1 MKPVLSTEEVVR
13 LEDIIE
19 REGTSKAELMELAG
33 EFAANEVLKLNPDRV
48 LVLVGFGNNGGDG
61 WVAADILSHKG
72 VDVDIVSPVE
82 PDEIPAA
89 LARHVARRTAGR
101 DVHVCVGPSRDE
113 LEVLIDKADVV
124 VDAIFGTGF
133 HGNLRAPFSIWIP
146 TVNECA
152 DCVVSIDVP
161 SGLNAET
168 GVVDDDCI
176 RAERTVTMIAP
187 KIGLYSA
194 DGPEYAGDLIC
205 GNLYDRL
212 DEVIDD
218 VDHAA
223 EIVEPGDL
231 VDYFA
236 PLPSNI
242 DKYSRGSV
250 LIVAGSAQY
259 PGAAIMAAKSAAR
272 AGAGYVAVAAPDAC
286 ANLIRMALPSIPV
299 FAIPS
304 DSRGSFGA
312 AARMTVCE
320 IAKKYS
326 CVLCGP
332 GMTTSAG
339 AMQVVSGLLELDV
352 PLILDADALNCLAK
366 IAIDGIDSN
375 PEMYRREQPLVMT
388 PHYREL
394 SRLVA
399 GDEVND
405 LGTAIAAAQK
415 VVWAA
420 GSDNLVVI
428 AKGPTTAICGVER
441 VLLPLSGPASLATA
455 GSGDV
460 LAGILAGVVDT
471 LAQQVLTETALLAL
485 QEVAEG
491 LQSTV
496 VGTGDGTAAAAIVDQ
511 SVHSLLQHPLL
522 VADDDVGGVQVHQ
535 ALQAVVAVDDPAVQV
550 IQVRGGEA
558 AAVQLHHGA
567 QVGRQN
573 GQNVHDHPLR
583 LVAGDPESVH
593 HFQPL
598 DDPGLLLAGGILQ
611 LCVELGGEGLQVH
624 VLEQLLHGFG
634 AHAGLE
640 VVLILLTVI
649 PVLLLGE
656 DLILGQ
662 RSLTGVG
669 DDIVGE
675 IQHLFQDPGA
685 DVQQQAH
692 PGGDALEI
700 PDVGNGGGQL
710 DVAHALPADLGPGD
724 FDAAAV
730 ADLALVA
737 DLLVLAA
744 VALPILGRPEDTLAV
759 QAVLFG
765 LQSAVVDG
773 LRLLHLAVRP
783 LPDLLRGSHADLNRV
798 KGKLVAVIGFDHVA
812 LSSFNDSNDPVLW

>member
-48 LVLVGFGNNGGDG
+48 LFLVGFGNNGGDG

-133 HGNLRAPFSIWIP
+133 YGNLRAPFSIWIP

-176 RAERTVTMIAP
+176 RAEHTVTMIAP

-231 VDYFA
+231 VDFFA
-236 PLPSNI
+236 PLPTNI

-272 AGAGYVAVAAPDAC
+272 AGAGYVAVAAPGAC

-460 LAGILAGVVDT
+460 LAGILAGT
-471 LAQQVLTETALLAL
+471 LATMRDEMDRWELLY
-485 QEVAEG
+485 
-491 LQSTV
+491 SY
-496 VGTGDGTAAAAIVDQ
+496 
-511 SVHSLLQHPLL
+511 
-522 VADDDVGGVQVHQ
+522 
-535 ALQAVVAVDDPAVQV
+535 
-550 IQVRGGEA
+550 
-558 AAVQLHHGA
+558 
-567 QVGRQN
+567 
-573 GQNVHDHPLR
+573 
-583 LVAGDPESVH
+583 
-593 HFQPL
+593 
-598 DDPGLLLAGGILQ
+598 
-611 LCVELGGEGLQVH
+611 
-624 VLEQLLHGFG
+624 
-634 AHAGLE
+634 
-640 VVLILLTVI
+640 
-649 PVLLLGE
+649 
-656 DLILGQ
+656 
-662 RSLTGVG
+662 
-669 DDIVGE
+669 
-675 IQHLFQDPGA
+675 
-685 DVQQQAH
+685 
-692 PGGDALEI
+692 
-700 PDVGNGGGQL
+700 
-710 DVAHALPADLGPGD
+710 
-724 FDAAAV
+724 
-730 ADLALVA
+730 
-737 DLLVLAA
+737 A
-744 VALPILGRPEDTLAV
+744 VALHSYAGFAAATEYGEKSVIATDLIDLIGPAMELAAKDALDDLGIMDE
-759 QAVLFG
+759 
-765 LQSAVVDG
+765 
-773 LRLLHLAVRP
+773 
-783 LPDLLRGSHADLNRV
+783 GSD
-798 KGKLVAVIGFDHVA
+798 D
-812 LSSFNDSNDPVLW
+812 

>member
-1 MKPVLSTEEVVR
+1 M
-13 LEDIIE
+13 
-19 REGTSKAELMELAG
+19 
-33 EFAANEVLKLNPDRV
+33 
-48 LVLVGFGNNGGDG
+48 
-61 WVAADILSHKG
+61 
-72 VDVDIVSPVE
+72 
-82 PDEIPAA
+82 
-89 LARHVARRTAGR
+89 
-101 DVHVCVGPSRDE
+101 HVCVGPSRDE

-259 PGAAIMAAKSAAR
+259 PGPAIMAAKSAAR

-460 LAGILAGVVDT
+460 LAGILAGT
-471 LAQQVLTETALLAL
+471 LATMRDEMDRWELLYSYAVALHSYA
-485 QEVAEG
+485 G
-491 LQSTV
+491 F
-496 VGTGDGTAAAAIVDQ
+496 AAATEYGEK
-511 SVHSLLQHPLL
+511 SVI
-522 VADDDVGGVQVHQ
+522 A
-535 ALQAVVAVDDPAVQV
+535 
-550 IQVRGGEA
+550 
-558 AAVQLHHGA
+558 
-567 QVGRQN
+567 
-573 GQNVHDHPLR
+573 
-583 LVAGDPESVH
+583 
-593 HFQPL
+593 
-598 DDPGLLLAGGILQ
+598 
-611 LCVELGGEGLQVH
+611 
-624 VLEQLLHGFG
+624 
-634 AHAGLE
+634 
-640 VVLILLTVI
+640 T
-649 PVLLLGE
+649 
-656 DLILGQ
+656 DLIDLIGPAME
-662 RSLTGVG
+662 L
-669 DDIVGE
+669 
-675 IQHLFQDPGA
+675 A
-685 DVQQQAH
+685 AK
-692 PGGDALEI
+692 DALE
-700 PDVGNGGGQL
+700 
-710 DVAHALPADLGPGD
+710 DLGIMD
-724 FDAAAV
+724 
-730 ADLALVA
+730 
-737 DLLVLAA
+737 
-744 VALPILGRPEDTLAV
+744 E
-759 QAVLFG
+759 
-765 LQSAVVDG
+765 
-773 LRLLHLAVRP
+773 
-783 LPDLLRGSHADLNRV
+783 GSD
-798 KGKLVAVIGFDHVA
+798 D
-812 LSSFNDSNDPVLW
+812 

>member
-176 RAERTVTMIAP
+176 RAEHTVTMIAP

-236 PLPSNI
+236 PLPTNI

-394 SRLVA
+394 PRL
-399 GDEVND
+399 
-405 LGTAIAAAQK
+405 Q
-415 VVWAA
+415 
-420 GSDNLVVI
+420 
-428 AKGPTTAICGVER
+428 PR
-441 VLLPLSGPASLATA
+441 RRLSG
-455 GSGDV
+455 
-460 LAGILAGVVDT
+460 
-471 LAQQVLTETALLAL
+471 
-485 QEVAEG
+485 
-491 LQSTV
+491 
-496 VGTGDGTAAAAIVDQ
+496 
-511 SVHSLLQHPLL
+511 
-522 VADDDVGGVQVHQ
+522 
-535 ALQAVVAVDDPAVQV
+535 LQAPT
-550 IQVRGGEA
+550 IWWSLPRG
-558 AAVQLHHGA
+558 
-567 QVGRQN
+567 RR
-573 GQNVHDHPLR
+573 R
-583 LVAGDPESVH
+583 LS
-593 HFQPL
+593 
-598 DDPGLLLAGGILQ
+598 
-611 LCVELGGEGLQVH
+611 
-624 VLEQLLHGFG
+624 
-634 AHAGLE
+634 
-640 VVLILLTVI
+640 
-649 PVLLLGE
+649 
-656 DLILGQ
+656 
-662 RSLTGVG
+662 
-669 DDIVGE
+669 
-675 IQHLFQDPGA
+675 
-685 DVQQQAH
+685 
-692 PGGDALEI
+692 
-700 PDVGNGGGQL
+700 
-710 DVAHALPADLGPGD
+710 
-724 FDAAAV
+724 
-730 ADLALVA
+730 
-737 DLLVLAA
+737 
-744 VALPILGRPEDTLAV
+744 
-759 QAVLFG
+759 
-765 LQSAVVDG
+765 
-773 LRLLHLAVRP
+773 
-783 LPDLLRGSHADLNRV
+783 
-798 KGKLVAVIGFDHVA
+798 VA
-812 LSSFNDSNDPVLW
+812 LSVYCCRSRVRLLWQLPVQVMFSRVFWPARLPPCATRWIVGSCCIRTPSHFTATPVLPRRRSMVRRALSRPILST